1 MGGHPSVK
9 FNKNNMTKKI
19 TLEIPESLEEVEVA
33 EWVKV
38 KVERHLRAIEEAKK
52 VSIDEVIKPMMAD
65 FDEKNGLKKEVKE
78 EVIVDGEPI
87 KPLDDSLRL

>member
-1 MGGHPSVK
+1 MY
-9 FNKNNMTKKI
+9 TKKI
-19 TLEIPESLEEVEVA
+19 ELEVPTTLSDEDIKT
-33 EWVKV
+33 WVKV

-52 VSIDEVIKPMMAD
+52 VSIYEVIKPMMAE

-87 KPLDDSLRL
+87 KPLK

>member
-1 MGGHPSVK
+1 
-9 FNKNNMTKKI
+9 MTKKI
-19 TLEIPESLEEVEVA
+19 TLEIPESLSEVEVA

-52 VSIDEVIKPMMAD
+52 VSIDEIIKPMMAE
-65 FDEKNGLKKEVKE
+65 FDDKNGLKKEVKE

-87 KPLDDSLRL
+87 KTLDDSLRL

>member
-1 MGGHPSVK
+1 
-9 FNKNNMTKKI
+9 MTKKI
-19 TLEIPESLEEVEVA
+19 TLEIPNSLSEVEVV

-52 VSIDEVIKPMMAD
+52 VSIDEVIKPMMAE

-87 KPLDDSLRL
+87 KTLDDSLRL

>member
-1 MGGHPSVK
+1 
-9 FNKNNMTKKI
+9 MTKKI
-19 TLEIPESLEEVEVA
+19 TLEIPESLSEVEVA

-52 VSIDEVIKPMMAD
+52 VSIDEIIKPMMAE
-65 FDEKNGLKKEVKE
+65 FDDKNGLKKELKE

-87 KPLDDSLRL
+87 KTLDDSLRL

>member
-1 MGGHPSVK
+1 
-9 FNKNNMTKKI
+9 MTKKI
-19 TLEIPESLEEVEVA
+19 TLEIPSSLEEKEVA

-52 VSIDEVIKPMMAD
+52 VSIDEVIKPMMAE

-87 KPLDDSLRL
+87 KTLDDSLRL

>member
-1 MGGHPSVK
+1 
-9 FNKNNMTKKI
+9 MTKKI
-19 TLEIPESLEEVEVA
+19 TLEIPSSLEEKEVA

-38 KVERHLRAIEEAKK
+38 KVERHLRAIEEAK
-52 VSIDEVIKPMMAD
+52 VASVDEIIKPMMAE
-65 FDEKNGLKKEVKE
+65 FDEKNGLKVAEKVSEEQAKVE